1 MSQCLLFKQGIS
13 FANSAFLPVRQS
25 GGDLRHNT
33 RRAAAAAAAQRSCGG
48 PPGSLLLL
56 NWRTLPVSNGA
67 LSHRQQQLLVG

>member
-33 RRAAAAAAAQRSCGG
+33 QRAAAAQRSCAG

-67 LSHRQQQLLVG
+67 LSHRQQQQLVG

>member
-25 GGDLRHNT
+25 DGDLRHNT
-33 RRAAAAAAAQRSCGG
+33 RRAAAAAQRSCAG

-67 LSHRQQQLLVG
+67 LSHRQQQQLVG